1 MDVPPGVAGEGG
13 APPPPPHTRRQKRR
27 SEARVRRMP
36 ASKGAA
42 GFCWQAVER
51 ALERAR
57 GANALRDIPTVP
69 RRHGKFVLRLSEN
82 LRQKPKLEEASG
94 VGPIS
99 RPKRPDPFERNNLDP
114 DLVVCDLGS
123 GHTVLLNKF
132 PVVSPHLLVVTRD
145 FEYVFRVS

>member
-1 MDVPPGVAGEGG
+1 
-13 APPPPPHTRRQKRR
+13 
-27 SEARVRRMP
+27 MP

-99 RPKRPDPFERNNLDP
+99 RPKRLDPFERNNLDP

-145 FEYVFRVS
+145 FEPQTDLSAADYRACLSVLGQWRGEDGGLAFYNSGPHSGMR

>member
-1 MDVPPGVAGEGG
+1 
-13 APPPPPHTRRQKRR
+13 
-27 SEARVRRMP
+27 MP

-145 FEYVFRVS
+145 FEYVCSCFPFTQPKPSFFFEPDPTRP

>member
-1 MDVPPGVAGEGG
+1 MRILLAEDDEDM
-13 APPPPPHTRRQKRR
+13 RR
-27 SEARVRRMP
+27 
-36 ASKGAA
+36 
-42 GFCWQAVER
+42 FLER

-123 GHTVLLNKF
+123 GHTVLPNKF

-145 FEYVFRVS
+145 FEYVCSCFPFTQPKPSFFFEPDPTRP